1 MTGAVGYSKH
11 NDVVIEM
18 CTCEADRDFYSGKYH
33 CAEAVL
39 AVIRTHFSPETPES
53 VIALVSGLGK
63 GSGVGCIC
71 GAVSGGTIA
80 LGMALP
86 EDKERVVRLSKEL
99 HDWFKKTH
107 RVTCCKV
114 LLDKKTNTCPVSPG
128 AVAGKIAEMLLTTR
142 SNQP

>member
-1 MTGAVGYSKH
+1 MTGEVSYSQN
-11 NDVVIEM
+11 NDVVVEL
-18 CTCEADRDFYSGKYH
+18 CKSEADSDFYSEKYH

-39 AVIRTHFSPETPES
+39 AAIRKYFSPETPEA
-53 VIALVSGLGK
+53 VIKLVSGLGQ
-63 GSGVGCIC
+63 GSGDGCIC

-80 LGMALP
+80 LGMVLP

-107 RVTCCKV
+107 RVTCCRV

-128 AVAGKIAEMLLTTR
+128 AVAGKIAEMLLIAKE
-142 SNQP
+142 